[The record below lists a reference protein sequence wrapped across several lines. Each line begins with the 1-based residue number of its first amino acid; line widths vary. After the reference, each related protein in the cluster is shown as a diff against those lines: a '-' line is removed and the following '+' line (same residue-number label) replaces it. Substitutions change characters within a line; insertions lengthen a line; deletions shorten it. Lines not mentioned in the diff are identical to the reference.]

1 MGNAF
6 DVRFHCAPFK
16 MKPGR
21 RQKEYPGSVILCYLK
36 LTAPPADVEQIT
48 EVRSKEEGER
58 VGERERGEES
68 GRERERGGEKGDT
81 ASIQKNVSSEEI

>member
-58 VGERERGEES
+58 GGREWERGE
-68 GRERERGGEKGDT
+68 EKGDT
-81 ASIQKNVSSEEI
+81 ASIQKMCLQKKFDQD

>member
-58 VGERERGEES
+58 VGES
-68 GRERERGGEKGDT
+68 GREGEKKE
-81 ASIQKNVSSEEI
+81 IQLAYKKMCLQKKFDQD

>member
-6 DVRFHCAPFK
+6 YVRFHCAPFK

-36 LTAPPADVEQIT
+36 LTATPADVEQIT
-48 EVRSKEEGER
+48 EVRSKEGGGQRGEGEKK
-58 VGERERGEES
+58 E
-68 GRERERGGEKGDT
+68 
-81 ASIQKNVSSEEI
+81 IQLAYKKMCLQ

>member
-48 EVRSKEEGER
+48 EVRSKEVGKR
-58 VGERERGEES
+58 VGES
-68 GRERERGGEKGDT
+68 GREGERGGEKGDT